1 MDREQDFLSEKEVE
15 ELRREIDALVAD
27 VDQVDGE
34 TGKRRSKTKASSKK
48 SKHHNLLEELAPL
61 SIEENGSYVKISDD
75 NMQAFLYLMPPGE
88 GKDNYTKDEL
98 ISFLQKKGVTTGFHQ
113 SNLTAMIRKKVYRR
127 EIEAAGG
134 QAVVH
139 GVNGYY
145 EYKFSPE
152 RYRAPENR
160 PDDSVDYTSMS
171 TLETV
176 KKGDPAAVY
185 HHAYA
190 GQDGYD
196 VKGNV
201 IKADAAKEIPAL
213 NGQVVPSPDDPDV
226 YLAAKDGKIEIRDG
240 GIDIQN
246 VHEIHGDVT
255 LITGK
260 IEFPGD
266 VLIHGNVEAG
276 VIICAGRN
284 IEIRGAVEAVN
295 LFAGGDI
302 ILCSGIQGA
311 KKAKI
316 SAKGNIFA
324 DFIEDTIATA
334 GESVQANMIMNSRVS
349 ADKYVILTGK
359 KGAVIGGYT
368 HAEKGIKAAEVG
380 NTSEVRTVVH
390 AGCTKEV
397 YQRAQLLKKRNKEI
411 SGQVKEL
418 MAEMDEC
425 RKLYSDEAELSL
437 KLEPMEQNRSAL
449 MEEWEEDRNEFQEL
463 EKIIKDS
470 LNAEIVVGGNVHRGT
485 LICLGITQMPVE
497 HKTCFMKYFS
507 LGGRIESNVI
517 AYS

>member
-1 MDREQDFLSEKEVE
+1 MDREQEFLSEKEVA
-15 ELRREIDALVAD
+15 ELRREIDALVAN
-27 VDQVDGE
+27 VDKSGSE
-34 TGKRRSKTKASSKK
+34 PRKKESKAASRRSK
-48 SKHHNLLEELAPL
+48 HQNILEDLAPL
-61 SIEENGSYVKISDD
+61 SIEENGSYVRISDD

-88 GKDNYTKDEL
+88 GKANYTKEEL
-98 ISFLQKKGVTTGFHQ
+98 IDFLQKKGVTTGYHQ
-113 SNLTAMIRKKVYRR
+113 SNISAMIQKKVYRR

-139 GVNGYY
+139 GKDGYY

-152 RYRAPENR
+152 RYRAPEIR
-160 PDDSVDYTSMS
+160 PDGSVDYTSMS
-171 TLETV
+171 TLENV
-176 KKGDPAAVY
+176 KEGAVIAVY
-185 HHAYA
+185 HHACP

-201 IKADAAKEIPAL
+201 IKADVAKEIPAL
-213 NGQVVPSPDDPDV
+213 KGQVMVSPDDPDV
-226 YLAAKDGKIEIRDG
+226 YLAAKDGKIELRDG
-240 GIDIQN
+240 GIDIQH

-260 IEFPGD
+260 VEFLGD

-276 VIICAGRN
+276 VTICAGRN
-284 IEIRGAVEAVN
+284 IEIRGAVESVN

-302 ILCSGIQGA
+302 TLCHGIQGA

-324 DFIEDTIATA
+324 DFIEHTIVTA
-334 GESVQANMIMNSRVS
+334 GESVQANTIMNSRVS
-349 ADKYVILTGK
+349 ADEYVILTGK

-397 YQRAQLLKKRNKEI
+397 YQKAQQLKKRNKEI
-411 SGQVKEL
+411 SGLVKEL
-418 MAEMDEC
+418 AAEMEEC
-425 RKLYSDEAELSL
+425 RQKDMDAAESASKLAELEQSRDSL
-437 KLEPMEQNRSAL
+437 TAEWDEGKSEFQKLEKA
-449 MEEWEEDRNEFQEL
+449 
-463 EKIIKDS
+463 IKEGMH
-470 LNAEIVVGGNVHRGT
+470 AEIIVGGNVYCGT
-485 LICLGITQMPVE
+485 VICLGISQMPVE
-497 HKTCFMKYFS
+497 HTTCFMKYFS

-517 AYS
+517 AYV